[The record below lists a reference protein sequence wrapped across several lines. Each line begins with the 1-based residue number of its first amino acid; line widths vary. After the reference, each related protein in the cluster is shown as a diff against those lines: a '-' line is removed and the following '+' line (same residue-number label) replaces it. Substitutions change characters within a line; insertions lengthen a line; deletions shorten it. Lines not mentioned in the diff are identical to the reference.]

1 MISKGNI
8 IYRAVN
14 YFIRKERERK
24 RTKKWSSSNEAFI
37 ENNYKKLLSM
47 RNSHKN
53 QECYV
58 IGNGPS
64 LNKIDL
70 NLLKNKITIACN
82 SFYLKHNE
90 LDFLPS
96 YYTVEDPLP
105 AVDNKLEINKIKGV
119 KKIIPYD
126 LRNVITP
133 SDDVTY
139 INFLR
144 SYMRPSNKKFPIFSK
159 EVENKIYW
167 GGTVVYMNIQFAAFL
182 GCNPIYLIGVDLNYK
197 IPKNIKRDGHILT
210 SKEDDPNHFHPEYFG
225 KGKKWHLP
233 KVDLMQRSFSRAY
246 LDLKDINVKLINAT
260 KGGNLELVPRV
271 DYCKINKKND

>member
-24 RTKKWSSSNEAFI
+24 LTNTWSSSNKAFI
-37 ENNYKKLLSM
+37 ENNYQKLLSM

-70 NLLKNKITIACN
+70 NLLKDKITIACN

-90 LDFLPS
+90 LDFLPT

-119 KKIIPYD
+119 NKIIPYD
-126 LRNVITP
+126 LRNIITP

-144 SYMRPSNKKFPIFSK
+144 SYMRPSNKKFPLFSRD
-159 EVENKIYW
+159 VENKIYW
-167 GGTVVYMNIQFAAFL
+167 GGTVVYMNIQLACFL

-210 SKEDDPNHFHPEYFG
+210 SVEDDPNHFHPGYFG

-233 KVDLMQRSFSRAY
+233 KVDLMQRSFSKAY
-246 LDLKDINVKLINAT
+246 QNLKDIDVKLINAT
-260 KGGNLELVPRV
+260 KGGNLIEVPRA
-271 DYCKINKKND
+271 DFFDINK

>member
-24 RTKKWSSSNEAFI
+24 LTNTWSSSNKAFI
-37 ENNYKKLLSM
+37 ENNYQKLLSM

-64 LNKIDL
+64 LNEIDL
-70 NLLKNKITIACN
+70 NLLKDKITIACN

-90 LDFLPS
+90 LDFLPT

-119 KKIIPYD
+119 NKIIPYD
-126 LRNVITP
+126 LRNIITP

-144 SYMRPSNKKFPIFSK
+144 SYMRPSNKKFPLFSRD
-159 EVENKIYW
+159 VENKIYW
-167 GGTVVYMNIQFAAFL
+167 GGTVVYMNIQLACFL

-210 SKEDDPNHFHPEYFG
+210 SVEDDPNHFHPGYFG

-233 KVDLMQRSFSRAY
+233 KVDLMQRSFSKAY
-246 LDLKDINVKLINAT
+246 QNLKDIDVKLINAT
-260 KGGNLELVPRV
+260 KGGNLIEVPRA
-271 DYCKINKKND
+271 DFFDINK